1 MTIFQ
6 ATILGIVQGFTEWLP
21 ISSTAH
27 LRIVPALAGW
37 EDPGSAFTAVIQ
49 LGTMLAVLVY
59 FGRDLSRAFGG
70 WIRGLAGGDAAR
82 TPESRLG
89 WAIAIGTVPIV
100 IVGVLFEKSI
110 KSDWR
115 SLYVIAGSL
124 ILVGLVLLL
133 AEKVGKHTKRLED
146 VNLWSGLWVG
156 LWQAVAL
163 IPGASRSGSTISGA
177 LFAGFDRPTAAR
189 FSFLLSVPSILAAG
203 LKELVDERQ
212 AILGQSLAPVIV
224 ATIVSFVVGY
234 ASIAFLMRYLQTR
247 STLVFVVY
255 RVALGLLL
263 LVLLQ
268 QGVLQPTESA
278 RTHPAAASAA
288 SHVPS

>member
-1 MTIFQ
+1 MTILQ

-59 FGRDLSRAFGG
+59 FGRDLGRAFFG
-70 WIRGLAGGDAAR
+70 WIRGLAGGEAAK

-133 AEKVGKHTKRLED
+133 AEKVGKHTKRIED

-268 QGVLQPTESA
+268 QGVLQPTEPA